1 MESSS
6 EWDKRR
12 YVPQKGD
19 PALPPQL
26 ADYSSKTTEEVMKD
40 INRLPL
46 FMTELDETDGEGGE
60 NEGLEAL
67 KALAYEGEP
76 DEVASNFKNQG
87 NDCYKSKQYQD
98 AVQYYT
104 KALEVKC
111 DDAAI
116 NASLYLNRA
125 ACNLELK
132 NYRRCINDC
141 KLALLLTPDN
151 VKAYYRS
158 AKAYLALGK
167 LDEASELVDFA
178 LKQQEEHEVKQDT
191 KALEIL
197 GTQIKHQKEK
207 LEEQERQRNERENA
221 KKAKE
226 AALAVAL
233 TLRGYTIIHTKE
245 PFGILQDKKI
255 TLEAETDVE
264 SQMIFPGMVL
274 YPTLDEWDFV
284 EQISELNTPKE
295 IIGMLMDRPPE
306 YFAQPGHGNFQPK
319 NLQAYMQTQGGGLV
333 KVGKNLSFKEILS
346 SKQPIIPL
354 MDNSLRIYVVPKQ
367 DGDFLSQWNK
377 TKALSERM

>member
-6 EWDKRR
+6 EWDKKR

-46 FMTELDETDGEGGE
+46 FMTQLDETDGEGGE

-141 KLALLLTPDN
+141 KLALLLTADN

-191 KALEIL
+191 RALEIL

-207 LEEQERQRNERENA
+207 LEEQERKRNQRENA

-319 NLQAYMQTQGGGLV
+319 NLQAYMQTQSGGLV
-333 KVGKNLSFKEILS
+333 KVGKNLGFKEILS

>member
-1 MESSS
+1 MESTS

-46 FMTELDETDGEGGE
+46 FMTQLDETDGEGGE

-158 AKAYLALGK
+158 AKAYLALGN
-167 LDEASELVDFA
+167 LNEASELVDFV
-178 LKQQEEHEVKQDT
+178 LKQQQEHEVKQDT
-191 KALEIL
+191 KALEML
-197 GTQIKHQKEK
+197 GTQIRNQKQK
-207 LEEQERQRNERENA
+207 LEEQERKRNERENA

-233 TLRGYTIIHTKE
+233 TLRGYTIVHTKE
-245 PFGILQDKKI
+245 PFGILQNKKI
-255 TLEAETDVE
+255 FLETETDVE

-306 YFAQPGHGNFQPK
+306 YFAQPGHENFQPK
-319 NLQAYMQTQGGGLV
+319 NLQAYMQTQSGGLV
-333 KVGKNLSFKEILS
+333 KVGRNLSFKEILS

-354 MDNSLRIYVVPKQ
+354 MDNSLRVYVVPKQ

-377 TKALSERM
+377 AKALSERM

>member
-1 MESSS
+1 
-6 EWDKRR
+6 
-12 YVPQKGD
+12 
-19 PALPPQL
+19 
-26 ADYSSKTTEEVMKD
+26 MKD